1 VKNIQVIDGAA
12 NATFSL
18 FQATDA
24 EFLAIFPDGRDM
36 ELVEDLCERLG
47 EEAAASILM
56 QIWTRPILKRD
67 AMGLHGTLFY
77 DNDDRRSHIPGS
89 KREVDWDPNYVN
101 QPQRD
106 LFLRSR

>member
-1 VKNIQVIDGAA
+1 VKNIQVIDGAP

-24 EFLAIFPDGRDM
+24 EFAAIFPDGRDI

-47 EEAAASILM
+47 EDAASSILT
-56 QIWTRPILKRD
+56 QLWTRPILKRD
-67 AMGLHGTLFY
+67 AIGLHGTLFY
-77 DNDDRRSHIPGS
+77 DNDDRRSHVPAS
-89 KREVDWDPNYVN
+89 KREVDWDLRYVN
-101 QPQRD
+101 QSQRD